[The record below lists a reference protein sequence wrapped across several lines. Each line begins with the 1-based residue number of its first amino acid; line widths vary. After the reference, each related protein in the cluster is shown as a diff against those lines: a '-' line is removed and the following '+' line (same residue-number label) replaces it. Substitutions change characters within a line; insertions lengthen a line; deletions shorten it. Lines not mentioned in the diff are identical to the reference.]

1 MNKNTLMIA
10 AILCL
15 AIVMMYGCAGSL
27 KGPAFQAV
35 TSIPENKAVIYL
47 YWPDEDLGTQFTI
60 KANDEHVI
68 TLKNEGY
75 IPFFVT
81 PDSVDLSAKVQFK
94 LFKTGLLEAAAA
106 PTTHFKL
113 KTEAGGTYYVKC
125 SGMAPKFLSLSTTHG
140 QRLGM
145 ALVTHDI
152 GAFEIQACKLL
163 KGGKDEATQ
172 P

>member
-1 MNKNTLMIA
+1 MNHNTSLVA
-10 AILCL
+10 AALGL
-15 AIVMMYGCAGSL
+15 AIALCGCAGSL
-27 KGPAFQAV
+27 NGPASQAV
-35 TSIPENKAVIYL
+35 ASIPADKALIYL

-75 IPFFVT
+75 VPFFVT
-81 PDSVDLSAKVQFK
+81 ADSVDLSAKVQFK
-94 LFKTGLLEAAAA
+94 LFKTGLLGAAAA

-113 KTEAGGTYYVKC
+113 KAEAGGTYYVKC

-145 ALVTHDI
+145 SLVTNDI

-163 KGGKDEATQ
+163 KGGKDEAVQ